1 MTISSKNLRPHPK
14 AHLEHGGRLERKMHV
29 LALRIIYNSS
39 TWFGT
44 PYQTTPYSFRHA
56 MILLEV

>member
-1 MTISSKNLRPHPK
+1 MTISSENLRPHPK

-39 TWFGT
+39 TGLVHPT
-44 PYQTTPYSFRHA
+44 KRPLIVSDMP
-56 MILLEV
+56 